1 MTHMKKTGQ
10 MTFEPAKEITDKIDY
25 LEEQATQGSFVSYGH
40 QNVLTATIRQPE
52 HPGRVC
58 AIGANVT
65 IKHYF
70 GLASKGSRTSSSMA
84 AEDLE
89 QLTRKIRD
97 QLKVSII
104 QKVTQ
109 QLMMSFNQMQSQMK
123 TQELALPFVAEVGP
137 SAGHVST
144 KESCIDSSRQDPET
158 GNSDKFGLYVDD
170 SLPRLVAFKR
180 VYEGSMTIHNVHLGN
195 GQVKVGVEEVRDVD
209 TPVHDKRVAEGPMK
223 PVHMSNPDVDPLYLM
238 TLTIP
243 VFRVDNDNFSLY
255 IKHEV
260 LFEIAHGGQCLSISV
275 IQLWIL
281 EVTLHYY
288 YIKKWMHNSQRD
300 VYLGAYL
307 NDAHWQMVIILPKDN
322 VVIWFC
328 SLHNRPDN
336 YLQEI
341 INRDSTTVK
350 EVNLRLLLD
359 GS

>member
-1 MTHMKKTGQ
+1 
-10 MTFEPAKEITDKIDY
+10 
-25 LEEQATQGSFVSYGH
+25 LEEQATQGSFVSHGH

-144 KESCIDSSRQDPET
+144 KESCIDSSR
-158 GNSDKFGLYVDD
+158 
-170 SLPRLVAFKR
+170 
-180 VYEGSMTIHNVHLGN
+180 
-195 GQVKVGVEEVRDVD
+195 
-209 TPVHDKRVAEGPMK
+209 
-223 PVHMSNPDVDPLYLM
+223 
-238 TLTIP
+238 
-243 VFRVDNDNFSLY
+243 
-255 IKHEV
+255 
-260 LFEIAHGGQCLSISV
+260 
-275 IQLWIL
+275 
-281 EVTLHYY
+281 
-288 YIKKWMHNSQRD
+288 
-300 VYLGAYL
+300 
-307 NDAHWQMVIILPKDN
+307 
-322 VVIWFC
+322 
-328 SLHNRPDN
+328 
-336 YLQEI
+336 
-341 INRDSTTVK
+341 
-350 EVNLRLLLD
+350 
-359 GS
+359 